1 MTPVWI
7 LPVLPIMLCGNLA
20 SLMGSSQPPNYA
32 LPILVASVTFQGLGM
47 MIATL
52 LYGAYMSRLMTNDL
66 PSPITCL
73 SMFIAV
79 ESPSFKGLA
88 VLGISQHLHMVYPS
102 YTTIQGVMNPDIIAQ
117 IFRVATALWLS
128 SIASVS
134 VTHGALSKEG
144 MSFHLF
150 WWTFV
155 FSNVGSTIVAI
166 DLGNVLMSEGV
177 NWHSSVMT
185 ILTVA
190 MWLFVDA
197 VHIRAVWKTTVPTY
211 ILSSPSSPK
220 KYNRSRG

>member
-1 MTPVWI
+1 MRKSSIPNGKFPTPK
-7 LPVLPIMLCGNLA
+7 LCSAHL
-20 SLMGSSQPPNYA
+20 GSKRDIS
-32 LPILVASVTFQGLGM
+32 GLGM

-88 VLGISQHLHMVYPS
+88 M
-102 YTTIQGVMNPDIIAQ
+102 
-117 IFRVATALWLS
+117 ATALWLS
-128 SIASVS
+128 SIAPVS

-150 WWTFV
+150 WWTSV

-166 DLGNVLMSEGV
+166 HLGNVLMSEGV
-177 NWHSSVMT
+177 NWHSSVMP

-197 VHIRAVWKTTVPTY
+197 VHIRA
-211 ILSSPSSPK
+211 
-220 KYNRSRG
+220 